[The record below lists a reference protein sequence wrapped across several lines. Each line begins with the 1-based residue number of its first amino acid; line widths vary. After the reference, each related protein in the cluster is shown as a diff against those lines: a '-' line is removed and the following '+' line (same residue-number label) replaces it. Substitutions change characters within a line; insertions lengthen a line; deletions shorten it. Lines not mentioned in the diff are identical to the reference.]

1 MIEILIFSAA
11 TVGTLLFSWQWMSE
25 WTGGA
30 AEQLSLK
37 LYEHIKILLRISL
50 NKSGSSWIRGFFVVS
65 ALLGAVPL
73 LVLNGR
79 VADSLALIA
88 AFFSA
93 GLPYVL
99 LRLRLQIMR
108 VESSREGEILVT
120 EILENYKIQFFNMQR
135 AIEVSAAEIEEA
147 PNCKRLLMNLAKGIP
162 AAGSADDI
170 RRLLDEFRLSINTSW
185 ANILAVNMYF
195 ALTGGMQATNALHDL
210 SEALVMARKAD
221 EYLKREN
228 NESKLMLKY
237 LAPIC
242 YVMTVAGGM
251 FFFNLTWKK
260 YLLYQFKTAAGLTWL
275 VISALLYISGILI
288 YVYISKGKLD
298 I

>member
-1 MIEILIFSAA
+1 MIEILIFIAA
-11 TVGTLLFSWQWMSE
+11 AVGALLFSWQWLSE

-30 AEQLSLK
+30 VEQLSLK
-37 LYEHIKILLRISL
+37 LYEHIKILIRISL
-50 NKSGSSWIRGFFVVS
+50 NKSGSSWVRGFFAIS
-65 ALLGAVPL
+65 ALLGVVPL
-73 LVLNGR
+73 LALSGR

-93 GLPYVL
+93 GLPYAL
-99 LRLRLQIMR
+99 LRLRLQVLR

-120 EILENYKIQFFNMQR
+120 ELLENYKIQYFNMQR

-228 NESKLMLKY
+228 NEAKLMLKY

-242 YVMTVAGGM
+242 YLMTVIGGIL
-251 FFFNLTWKK
+251 FFNLTWKK
-260 YLLYQFKTAAGLTWL
+260 YLIYQFQTTAGLTWL
-275 VISALLYISGILI
+275 VISSLLYVGGVLI
-288 YVYISKGKLD
+288 YMYISRGKLD
-298 I
+298 L

>member
-1 MIEILIFSAA
+1 MIEILIFIAA
-11 TVGTLLFSWQWMSE
+11 AVGALLFSWQWLSE

-30 AEQLSLK
+30 VEQLSLK
-37 LYEHIKILLRISL
+37 LYEHIKILIRISL
-50 NKSGSSWIRGFFVVS
+50 NKSGSSWVRGFFAIS

-73 LVLNGR
+73 LALSGR
-79 VADSLALIA
+79 VADSLVLIA
-88 AFFSA
+88 ALFSA
-93 GLPYVL
+93 GLPYAL
-99 LRLRLQIMR
+99 LRLRLQVLR

-120 EILENYKIQFFNMQR
+120 ELLENYKIQYFNMQR

-162 AAGSADDI
+162 AVGSTDDI

-228 NESKLMLKY
+228 NEAKLMLKY

-242 YVMTVAGGM
+242 YLMTVIGGIL
-251 FFFNLTWKK
+251 FFNLTWKK
-260 YLLYQFKTAAGLTWL
+260 YLIYQFQTTAGLTWL
-275 VISALLYISGILI
+275 VISSLLYVGGVLI
-288 YVYISKGKLD
+288 YMYISRGKLD
-298 I
+298 L